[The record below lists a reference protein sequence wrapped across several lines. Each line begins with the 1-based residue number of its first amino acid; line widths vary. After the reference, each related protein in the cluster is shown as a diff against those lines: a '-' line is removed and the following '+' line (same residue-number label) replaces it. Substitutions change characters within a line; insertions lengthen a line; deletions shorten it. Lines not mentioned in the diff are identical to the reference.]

1 MNKNAYIL
9 GQCKLIENWLISVRR
24 DFHKHPELGM
34 EEFRTRD
41 KIIGYL
47 DEMGIEYKKDIANT
61 GIVAIIKGKEGSKTV
76 ALRADMDALP
86 IDDEKKV
93 EYKSNFCGKMHACG
107 HDAHMSILLGA
118 AKILN
123 DMKDNLKGNIKLIFQ
138 PAEETVGGAKF
149 MIYDGV
155 MENPKVDVIFG
166 LHVDPEIPVGNIGIK
181 YDQMNA
187 SSDTIKIII
196 HGESTHGAY
205 PHTGIDAIYISG
217 QIITA
222 IQSIV
227 SRNIDPR
234 DCAVITIGIIHGGT
248 QGNIIA
254 NKVEMIGTVRTINID
269 TRNKTIDRIESI
281 VKNICESLGGNGE
294 LIREEGYPPLINDNG
309 VVNKIKENGVDILGE
324 ENIVRMKDISLGVE
338 DFAYFLQNTSGAFF
352 RLGCRNEE
360 KGIIYEGH
368 TNLFDIDEDCLP
380 IGVAMQV
387 KNVLSILE

>member
-1 MNKNAYIL
+1 MNKDDYIL
-9 GQCKLIENWLISVRR
+9 SRCNQIKDWLVNIRR

-41 KIIGYL
+41 KIISYL
-47 DEMGIEYKKDIANT
+47 QEMNIEYKKDIANT
-61 GIVAIIKGKEGSKTV
+61 GIVAIIRGKENKKTI

-86 IDDEKKV
+86 MEDEKKV
-93 EYKSNFCGKMHACG
+93 LYKSIICGKMHACG
-107 HDAHMSILLGA
+107 HDAHMSILLGS

-123 DMKDNLKGNIKLIFQ
+123 GMKDTLRGNVKLIFQ

-149 MIYDGV
+149 MIAEGA
-155 MENPKVDVIFG
+155 MEKPKVDVIFG
-166 LHVDPEIPVGNIGIK
+166 LHVDSEIEAGKIGIK

-205 PHTGIDAIYISG
+205 PHTGTDAIYIAG
-217 QIITA
+217 HIITA
-222 IQSIV
+222 IQGIV
-227 SRNIDPR
+227 SRNTDPR
-234 DCAVITIGIIHGGT
+234 ECVVITLGVIHGGS

-254 NKVEMIGTVRTINID
+254 NKVEIIGTLRTINME
-269 TRNKTIDRIESI
+269 TRKKTIKKIEGI
-281 VKNICESLGGNGE
+281 VKGICSAMGGSGE
-294 LIREEGYPPLINDNG
+294 LIREEGYPPLINNNKI
-309 VVNKIKENGVDILGE
+309 VNKIKENGVNILGN
-324 ENIVRMKDISLGVE
+324 ENVLKINDISLGVE

-368 TNLFDIDEDCLP
+368 TNLFDIDEQCLP

-387 KNVLSILE
+387 KNVLSMLE

>member
-1 MNKNAYIL
+1 MNKDTYIL
-9 GQCKLIENWLISVRR
+9 EKCKLIKDWLISVRR
-24 DFHKHPELGM
+24 DFHKYPELGM
-34 EEFRTRD
+34 EEFRTSE
-41 KIIGYL
+41 KIINYL
-47 DEMGIEYKKDIANT
+47 DEMGIEYKKNIANT
-61 GIVAIIKGKEGSKTV
+61 GIVAIIRGGQDTRTV

-93 EYKSNFCGKMHACG
+93 AYKSNICGKMHACG

-118 AKILN
+118 AKILC
-123 DMKDNLKGNIKLIFQ
+123 DMKNNLKGNIKLIFQ

-149 MIYDGV
+149 MIKEGT

-166 LHVDPEIPVGNIGIK
+166 LHVDPEIPVGKIGIK

-205 PHTGIDAIYISG
+205 PHTGIDAIYIAG

-222 IQSIV
+222 VQSIV
-227 SRNIDPR
+227 SRNTDPR

-254 NKVEMIGTVRTINID
+254 NRVEMIGTVRTINID
-269 TRNKTIDRIESI
+269 TRNKTISRIESI
-281 VKNICESLGGNGE
+281 VKNISMSMGGIGE
-294 LIREEGYPPLINDNG
+294 LIREEGYPPLINNNKI
-309 VVNKIKENGVDILGE
+309 VNKIKENGINILGKK
-324 ENIVRMKDISLGVE
+324 NVVKIKDISLGVE
-338 DFAYFLQNTSGAFF
+338 DFAYFLQNTNGAFF

-368 TNLFDIDEDCLP
+368 TNVFDIDEDCLP
-380 IGVAMQV
+380 IGVAIQV
-387 KNVLSILE
+387 KNVLSMLE